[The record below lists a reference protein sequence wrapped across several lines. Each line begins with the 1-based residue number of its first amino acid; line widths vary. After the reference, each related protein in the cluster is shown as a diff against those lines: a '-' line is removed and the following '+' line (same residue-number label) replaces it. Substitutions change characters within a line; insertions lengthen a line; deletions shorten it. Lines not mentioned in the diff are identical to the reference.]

1 MTAQENVLSDKVN
14 IIYVAET
21 RRDLRIDMLRGIAL
35 VMMVVAHT
43 EVLSILNVVT
53 WERFGL
59 TTGAEGFVILSGFMI
74 GYLKRRELQT
84 EPMLTVAYSLLRR
97 AVTLYIVNV
106 VIIVSILIL
115 SQLRFIDTF
124 EVTHFTDRFSDT
136 SYSMFPVNEQ
146 VREAWFN
153 EVIFL
158 QIGPHQSQI
167 LGLYFFLLLVSPVIL
182 WLLKNKRIG
191 VLIFLSTAAYVF
203 YQFSRVRWTSA
214 QFEFAFPLLAWQLIY
229 VLGMCCGWY
238 KEEIFSLA
246 KTQVGKGVLAGVV
259 IFSLIMMFVA
269 QNHTN
274 PFLPPE
280 LMMHIIEPAEF
291 NWFYQN
297 FVAKNELGPLRI
309 ANDFCLI
316 ITMYLLL
323 TRYWMP
329 INRLLGWFLIV
340 LGQNSLYV
348 FIVHVYVILFV
359 TQFITFNLLEK
370 RWIFNTFVHLSV
382 LMVLW
387 LMARYGVMRKI
398 IPN

>member
-1 MTAQENVLSDKVN
+1 MAVQENVLSARVN
-14 IIYVAET
+14 IRYVAET

-43 EVLSILNVVT
+43 EVLSILNVIT

-74 GYLKRRELQT
+74 GFLKRRQLQT

-124 EVTHFTDRFSDT
+124 EVTHFTDRFSGT
-136 SYSMFPVNEQ
+136 SYSLFPVNDQ

-167 LGLYFFLLLVSPVIL
+167 LGLYFYLLLVSPVIL
-182 WLLKNKRIG
+182 WLLKSKRSG
-191 VLIFLSTAAYVF
+191 VLILLSTAAYVF
-203 YQFSRVRWTSA
+203 YQFSHVRGTSA

-246 KTQVGKGVLAGVV
+246 KTQIGKGVLAGMV
-259 IFSLIMMFVA
+259 IFALIMMFVD

-274 PFLPPE
+274 PFLPSE
-280 LMMHIIEPAEF
+280 IMMHFIVPEDF
-291 NWFYQN
+291 NWFYQT
-297 FVAKNELGPLRI
+297 FAAKNELGPLRI

-348 FIVHVYVILFV
+348 FIVHVYVILLV
-359 TQFITFNLLEK
+359 TQFFTFNLWEQ
-370 RWIFNTFVHLSV
+370 RWFFNTLIHLSV
-382 LMVLW
+382 LMILW
-387 LMARYGVMRKI
+387 LMARYGFMRKI